1 MKILNVVGARPNFMK
16 VAPLHRAFSSRSG
29 VVSKIVHTGQ
39 HYDDRMSDI
48 FFRQLDL
55 PQPDFF
61 LGVSGG
67 TQTQQIA
74 RIMLAFEQVLA
85 QERPDRVVV
94 VGDVNSTLACA
105 LAAAQSGVPVAHV
118 EAGLRSGDPE
128 MPEETNR
135 ILTDRLSDHLF
146 VTEQAGTD
154 NLLKEG
160 IPQERIHLVGNVM
173 IDTLVSNVEKAR
185 RLGNLRA
192 LDLDPGHYALM
203 TMHRPSNVDRLEGLL
218 AITAIMEKVAAH
230 HPIVFPVH
238 PHTKKRAL
246 EQGLWEKWRNIA
258 GLTLLEPQGYLE
270 FLNLLLHAFLVIT
283 DSGGVQE
290 ETTYLGVPC
299 FTFRKTTERPVTVT
313 LGANELFRELD
324 PEKVY
329 ARFLELLAG
338 KGKQSAIPPLWDGKA
353 ADRIASILLGE
364 E

>member
-16 VAPLHRAFSSRSG
+16 VAPLHRAFSRRSG
-29 VVSKIVHTGQ
+29 VVSMIVHTGQ
-39 HYDDRMSDI
+39 HHHVRMSDI
-48 FFRQLDL
+48 FFKQLEL

-67 TQTQQIA
+67 THTQQIA
-74 RIMLAFEQVLA
+74 RIMLAFEQVLM

-105 LAAAQSGVPVAHV
+105 LAAVQSGIPVAHV

-135 ILTDRLSDHLF
+135 ILTDRLSDLLF
-146 VTEQAGTD
+146 VTEQAGVD
-154 NLLKEG
+154 NLIKEG
-160 IPQERIHLVGNVM
+160 IPQERVHLVGNVM
-173 IDTLVSNVEKAR
+173 IDTLVSNLEKSQKH
-185 RLGNLRA
+185 GNLQ
-192 LDLDPGHYALM
+192 LPGSYVLM
-203 TMHRPSNVDRLEGLL
+203 TMHRPSNVDQLEGLL
-218 AITAIMEKVAAH
+218 AITDIMEKVAAH
-230 HPIVFPVH
+230 KRIVFPVH
-238 PHTKKRAL
+238 PHTEKAVR
-246 EQGLWEKWRNIA
+246 EHGLWEKWRNIP

-270 FLNLLLHAFLVIT
+270 FLNLMQHAFLVVT

-313 LGANELFRELD
+313 LGANELFSELD

-338 KGKQSAIPPLWDGKA
+338 RGKRSVIPPLWDGKA
-353 ADRIASILLGE
+353 AERIASILLGE